1 MASAIVDASIVE
13 GTVLY
18 AVPYIAPEIQ
28 DEAVRTYPVNPGVQK
43 LILEDPNIINKA
55 VTELE
60 SRNRELFEKRIN
72 EDYQYAGRNKVFAEN
87 NNAISPDDFESKDI
101 DLVTEASVEDNL

>member
-1 MASAIVDASIVE
+1 MNC
-13 GTVLY
+13 L
-18 AVPYIAPEIQ
+18 
-28 DEAVRTYPVNPGVQK
+28 
-43 LILEDPNIINKA
+43 
-55 VTELE
+55 
-60 SRNRELFEKRIN
+60 KRIN